1 MDTNELICKVFPNNT
16 IKHEYICH
24 QISVVNFDRNAKQFN
39 KIMRNFY
46 QRKISSLEIFYVYEL
61 TNISPYNQKMQ
72 S

>member
-1 MDTNELICKVFPNNT
+1 MDTNVLICKVFPNNT
-16 IKHEYICH
+16 IKHEYFCH
-24 QISVVNFDRNAKQFN
+24 QISVGNFDRNAKQFN